1 MKIGDKVLFTDYF
14 YEHHKYMTY
23 NRYNIFTIKDYF
35 SDNFINII
43 SLYELPGY
51 YFEPKNLIT
60 VSEIRKQKIKKL
72 KNVSK
77 WR

>member
-14 YEHHKYMTY
+14 YEHHKYITD

-35 SDNFINII
+35 SDNFTII
-43 SLYELPGY
+43 SLYELPMY

-60 VSEIRKQKIKKL
+60 VSEIRKKKL
-72 KNVSK
+72 KK
-77 WR
+77 LKIYE